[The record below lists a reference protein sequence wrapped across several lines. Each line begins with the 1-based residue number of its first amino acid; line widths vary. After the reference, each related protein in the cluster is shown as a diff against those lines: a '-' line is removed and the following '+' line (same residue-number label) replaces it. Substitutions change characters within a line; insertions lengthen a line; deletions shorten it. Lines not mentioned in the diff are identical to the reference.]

1 MSYKERTRGQSPA
14 HQGTY
19 ACQSL
24 AKLRSTVETTLHV
37 LTISAGGADL
47 GHACLLHSDYQA
59 ATWLQCWAHMEHTL
73 GMGVG

>member
-1 MSYKERTRGQSPA
+1 M
-14 HQGTY
+14 
-19 ACQSL
+19 
-24 AKLRSTVETTLHV
+24 ETTLHV